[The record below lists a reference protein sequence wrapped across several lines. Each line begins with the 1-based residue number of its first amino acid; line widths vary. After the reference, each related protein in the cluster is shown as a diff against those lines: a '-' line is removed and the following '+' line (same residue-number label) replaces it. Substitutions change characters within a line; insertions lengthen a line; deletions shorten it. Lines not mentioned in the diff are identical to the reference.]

1 MVSIDATD
9 SVVLALGVWS
19 AQRYYCRFHLC
30 IMLFNDLSINLSLL
44 LLLDING
51 GPQLYFLMKS
61 QCMLLLMFL
70 SGFLSSFWS
79 YGLCPLN
86 VKCSRLL
93 LAK

>member
-9 SVVLALGVWS
+9 SVVQAFGVWS

-30 IMLFNDLSINLSLL
+30 IMLFNDV
-44 LLLDING
+44 
-51 GPQLYFLMKS
+51 FHKS
-61 QCMLLLMFL
+61 ELVIRHKWWPTVIFSDKKSMYCMLLLMFL

-79 YGLCPLN
+79 YGFCPLN
-86 VKCSRLL
+86 VKCSHLL